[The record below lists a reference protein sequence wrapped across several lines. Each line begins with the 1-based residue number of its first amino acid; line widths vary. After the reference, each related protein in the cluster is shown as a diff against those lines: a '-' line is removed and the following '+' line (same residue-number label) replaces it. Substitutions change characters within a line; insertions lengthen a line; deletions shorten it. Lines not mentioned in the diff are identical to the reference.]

1 MFTFTKY
8 LEKKVR
14 IERNSV
20 ILNLLI
26 STKIFLS
33 NSVPT
38 EKYTVAGWGRTVSD
52 DVNNAEG
59 FEDSAAYESQLQK
72 LQLDEYISGEVCAEK
87 FKGYGKLGVSQKQVC
102 ARAEYEESKLFSK
115 DCLYFKHYTN
125 FLCLLVIDNPKDA
138 CSGDSGG
145 PLFASS
151 GLNNQSDLK
160 YLVGIFRLVQLV
172 SVFQ

>member
-1 MFTFTKY
+1 M
-8 LEKKVR
+8 VR

-72 LQLDEYISGEVCAEK
+72 LQLDEYISGEYALK
-87 FKGYGKLGVSQKQVC
+87 SL
-102 ARAEYEESKLFSK
+102 K
-115 DCLYFKHYTN
+115 DMAS
-125 FLCLLVIDNPKDA
+125 LV
-138 CSGDSGG
+138 
-145 PLFASS
+145 
-151 GLNNQSDLK
+151 
-160 YLVGIFRLVQLV
+160 
-172 SVFQ
+172 